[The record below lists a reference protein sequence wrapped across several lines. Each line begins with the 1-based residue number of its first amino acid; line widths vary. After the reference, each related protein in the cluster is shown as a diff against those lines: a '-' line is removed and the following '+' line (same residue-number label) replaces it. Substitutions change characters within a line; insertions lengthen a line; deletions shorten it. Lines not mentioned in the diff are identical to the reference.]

1 MTTRGRSSMAQ
12 TIEHRILEGV
22 LNPGEPLPSER
33 DLAVEFDLSRASVRE
48 VLREMSEA
56 GLVDIQP
63 GRGTFVTRPT
73 QQQPAA
79 GILRWA
85 RRAGVTPRNVVDA
98 RIALESETAANAAVR
113 ARSEEVDFLR
123 TLLIRLDNEIDP
135 LLASQLD
142 IAFHLGIARVGGNP
156 VSEMLLTTL
165 APLTADLVESTMRN
179 VDVVAQRAEQHRA
192 ILDAIAA
199 GDQEQARSAMVAHLG
214 TGSRVLPHFD
224 QPLVLTG
231 TLPAASSLET
241 ILERTVSGAW
251 PRLGNGNERQQA

>member
-12 TIEHRILEGV
+12 TIEHRILEGL

-98 RIALESETAANAAVR
+98 RTALESETAARAALR
-113 ARSEEVDFLR
+113 ASNEEVDFLR
-123 TLLIRLDNEIDP
+123 TLLIRLDNESDP

-142 IAFHLGIARVGGNP
+142 IAFHLGIARAGGNP

-165 APLTADLVESTMRN
+165 APLTADLVESTMRD
-179 VDVVAQRAEQHRA
+179 VDIVSRRAEEHRA
-192 ILDAIAA
+192 ILDAIAERDA
-199 GDQEQARSAMVAHLG
+199 NQARAAMVAHLG
-214 TGSRVLPHFD
+214 TGAVVLPHFD
-224 QPLVLTG
+224 EPLVLTG
-231 TLPAASSLET
+231 TLPGASSLDT
-241 ILERTVSGAW
+241 ILESTVSGAW
-251 PRLGNGNERQQA
+251 PGPARGAEREQE

>member
-1 MTTRGRSSMAQ
+1 MTTRGRNSMAQ
-12 TIEHRILEGV
+12 SIEHRILEGM

-33 DLAVEFDLSRASVRE
+33 DLAVQYDLSRASVRE
-48 VLREMSEA
+48 VLREMLEA

-85 RRAGVTPRNVVDA
+85 RRAGVTPHNVIDA
-98 RIALESETAANAAVR
+98 RVALESETAANAALR
-113 ARSEEVDFLR
+113 ARSTEIDFLR
-123 TLLIRLDNEIDP
+123 TLLIRLDNEADA

-165 APLTADLVESTMRN
+165 TPLTADLVESTMR
-179 VDVVAQRAEQHRA
+179 DTEVVKQRAKEHRA
-192 ILDAIAA
+192 ILDAMAIRDAA
-199 GDQEQARSAMVAHLG
+199 RARLAMSAHLS
-214 TGSRVLPHFD
+214 TGSRVLPDFD
-224 QPLVLTG
+224 QPLVITG
-231 TLPAASSLET
+231 TLPSASSLDT
-241 ILERTVSGAW
+241 ILERTISGAW
-251 PRLGNGNERQQA
+251 PSKSDNLERYGR

>member
-1 MTTRGRSSMAQ
+1 MNRGRSSMAAI
-12 TIEHRILEGV
+12 IEQRILEGM

-48 VLREMSEA
+48 VLRELFEA
-56 GLVDIQP
+56 GLVEIRP

-73 QQQPAA
+73 KQQPAT

-85 RRAGVTPRNVVDA
+85 RRASVTPRNVIEA
-98 RIALESETAANAAVR
+98 RNALESETSAKAAIR
-113 ARSEEVDFLR
+113 ARGEEVDFLR
-123 TLLIRLDNEIDP
+123 TLLIRLDNEADP

-142 IAFHLGIARVGGNP
+142 VAFHLGIARVGGNP

-165 APLTADLVESTMRN
+165 APLTADLVESTMRD

-199 GDQEQARSAMVAHLG
+199 GDEEQARSAMVAHLD
-214 TGSRVLPHFD
+214 TGSLVLPYFD

-231 TLPAASSLET
+231 TLPMASSLET
-241 ILERTVSGAW
+241 ILDDTESGAW
-251 PRLGNGNERQQA
+251 PRLGNGDER

>member
-1 MTTRGRSSMAQ
+1 MTTPGRSSMAPR
-12 TIEHRILEGV
+12 IEPRILEGM

-33 DLAVEFDLSRASVRE
+33 DLAGEFDLSRASVRE

-56 GLVDIQP
+56 GLVDIRP

-98 RIALESETAANAAVR
+98 RIALEAETAANAALR
-113 ARSEEVDFLR
+113 ARSPEIDFLR
-123 TLLIRLDNEIDP
+123 TVLIRLDSEADA

-142 IAFHLGIARVGGNP
+142 IALHLGIARIGGNP

-165 APLTADLVESTMRN
+165 APLTADLVESTMRDTDI
-179 VDVVAQRAEQHRA
+179 VEQRAEEHRS

-199 GDQEQARSAMVAHLG
+199 GGADQARSAMIAHLG

-231 TLPAASSLET
+231 TLPTASSLDT

-251 PRLGNGNERQQA
+251 PSSSDQPERNAR